1 MSIDP
6 ELLPFDLPER
16 PKVRQIRKARSAP
29 GSERTQDMAGFEDR
43 FTDIVDYVVKI
54 TDEIWQDRAVGYIRD
69 TYDPNCAV
77 YSSYG
82 VTRTAEAVVCST
94 IAGIN
99 EAPDGDTNHIN
110 VAWSGDNVEGFYTAH
125 IGFGFATNS
134 SPSLYGPATGK
145 RYCLRFAADC
155 VSAAN
160 MIHTEWLV
168 RDNGAMVR
176 QTGLNLDEAAIRIAE
191 TDPSEPYIVT
201 PAVPGASEEQ
211 VERTSMEEWAFQLFD
226 RIWNDRRFDRL
237 AEFYAPEII
246 AHSGGGRTVQG
257 LPALSSLLLAIIAS
271 IPDGQV
277 TVENVCW
284 SEETDGV
291 IVAVRWTL
299 TGTSARGGILG
310 HSLPPGKPVFMM
322 GCSHLRL
329 EGSRIV
335 EEWTIFDE
343 VAVMAMA
350 YRG

>member
-1 MSIDP
+1 MSINNQ
-6 ELLPFDLPER
+6 LLPFDLPER
-16 PKVRQIRKARSAP
+16 PKVRQIRKVRPA
-29 GSERTQDMAGFEDR
+29 SETAQVQDMVGFEDR
-43 FTDIVDYVVKI
+43 FTDIVDYIVKI

-82 VTRTAEAVVCST
+82 VTRTAEAVVRST

-99 EAPDGDTNHIN
+99 EAPDSDTNHIN
-110 VAWSGDNVEGFYTAH
+110 VAWSGDDAAGFYTAH
-125 IGFGFATNS
+125 LGFGFATNS
-134 SPSLYGPATGK
+134 APSLYGPATGK

-155 VSAAN
+155 ISAAN

-176 QTGLNLDEAAIRIAE
+176 QTGLDLDEAAMRIAE
-191 TDPSEPYIVT
+191 TDPDEPYIVA
-201 PAVPGASEEQ
+201 PAVVGASKET
-211 VERTSMEEWAFQLFD
+211 VERTSLEEWVFQLFE

-237 AEFYAPEII
+237 AEFYAADII

-277 TVENVCW
+277 TIENVCW
-284 SEETDGV
+284 SEETDGT
-291 IVAVRWTL
+291 IVAVRWTFA
-299 TGTSARGGILG
+299 GTSARGGILG
-310 HSLPPGKPVFMM
+310 HSLPTGKPVFMM

-329 EGSRIV
+329 EGARIV
-335 EEWTIFDE
+335 EEWTVFDE